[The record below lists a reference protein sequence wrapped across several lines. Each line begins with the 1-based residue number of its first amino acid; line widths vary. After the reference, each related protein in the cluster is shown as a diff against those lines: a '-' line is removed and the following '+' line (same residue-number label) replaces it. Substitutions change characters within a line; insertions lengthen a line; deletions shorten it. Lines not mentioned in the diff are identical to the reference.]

1 MIPELFLIV
10 LRIWFATFLPFDNKS
25 QPGMIYIILMS
36 YDCQY
41 TKISGRMFTLCACI
55 YVKGVMEF
63 TSIWEPPLRR
73 KKLLNIWMSAPIV
86 QDEN

>member
-1 MIPELFLIV
+1 M
-10 LRIWFATFLPFDNKS
+10 WFAIFLPFNNNF

-63 TSIWEPPLRR
+63 TSIWATVVEKEKVIEYLNECPDCARR
-73 KKLLNIWMSAPIV
+73 KLGSSM
-86 QDEN
+86 